1 MKLSSLRYLAREG
14 FRNIWQ
20 NRFMSIASV
29 AVLIACLLLTGA
41 AYLVVENVNHAF
53 QWIYGQNVVVVFS
66 DVDSTEQEVATLGD
80 SLKQLDNV
88 ANVEF
93 LSKEDMLKKY
103 GEALPE
109 TTFESLQGA
118 NNPLPDSY
126 IVTFADLALFDQTI
140 SQIEALPKVDEAS
153 YDGDIAETLTTVRQV
168 ALTVGL
174 WTILLLLTVSLFII
188 INTIK
193 LTVYNRR
200 LEIYIMRSVGATGAF
215 IRIPFI
221 IEGMTLGLLSAGI
234 SFFVVWLLYDKVLQL
249 IPMTASLFSL
259 VPFANVWS
267 VLLIGFVTIGIL
279 TGMTGSFIATGK
291 YLHKEGSEKV
301 C

>member
-66 DVDSTEQEVATLGD
+66 DVDSTEQEVAALGD